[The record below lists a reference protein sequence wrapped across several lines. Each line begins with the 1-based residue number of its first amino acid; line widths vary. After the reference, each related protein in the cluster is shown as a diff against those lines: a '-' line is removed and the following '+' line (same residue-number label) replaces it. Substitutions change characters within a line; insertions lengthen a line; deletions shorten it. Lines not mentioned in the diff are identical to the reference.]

1 MRWKTPTASP
11 EFPNGASRRAFGIGG
26 RGQKLEDEMHYRF
39 QKNERISEIGLG
51 GYALSGVYGK
61 KDPEQFINVIR
72 RAYDLGVTFFDVADI
87 YGPAEEILGRAV
99 ASFRQK
105 VWIATK
111 VGWTSEGKPDCSPEH
126 FFSSCEQSLK
136 RLKTDYLDLYQ
147 IHFNDPDTPV
157 ESTVGALQA
166 LRIDG
171 KIRHYGVG
179 HLPLDRLS
187 SYIEIGSPFSEM
199 AELSAVARSARE
211 RILPLCQA
219 RNVGVIG
226 FSVTG
231 RGLLTGKIGPGQAF
245 EQGDLRLMDP
255 LFQRERFTSG
265 LRVGERF
272 RALGKKYGKTSA
284 QVAIAW
290 VLAQPGLLCALTGPS
305 TIPHLEENLGASGW
319 VIDEADLVELEFF
332 FNAEDKRLM
341 QEQAQS
347 IRIILTQDLHPERGF
362 NDLLYAL
369 ESLVEIKV
377 ASEEEVMPYLQKL
390 LQIREMKDSN
400 SADQLREIQTAL
412 QLFVN

>member
-1 MRWKTPTASP
+1 M
-11 EFPNGASRRAFGIGG
+11 
-26 RGQKLEDEMHYRF
+26 QYRF
-39 QKNERISEIGLG
+39 HQNERISEIGLG

-61 KDPEQFINVIR
+61 KDTEQFINVIR
-72 RAYDLGVTFFDVADI
+72 RAYDLGVTFYDVADI

-111 VGWTSEGKPDCSPEH
+111 VGWSSEGKPDCSPEH
-126 FFSSCEQSLK
+126 IFTSCEQSLN
-136 RLKTDYLDLYQ
+136 RIKTDYLDLYQ

-157 ESTVGALQA
+157 ETTVGALERLQVE
-166 LRIDG
+166 G
-171 KIRHYGVG
+171 KIRHYGIG
-179 HLPLDRLS
+179 HLPLDRLA
-187 SYIEIGSPFSEM
+187 SYFEIGKPFSEM

-219 RNVGVIG
+219 QDVGVIA

-231 RGLLTGKIGPGQAF
+231 RGLLTGKITPGHAF

-255 LFQRERFTSG
+255 LFQRERFTSA
-265 LRVGERF
+265 LRVAERF
-272 RALGKKYGKTSA
+272 QTLGNQYGKTPV

-319 VIDEADLVELEFF
+319 VIDEADLSELDSFF
-332 FNAEDKRLM
+332 AAEDRRLM
-341 QEQAQS
+341 HEQAQS
-347 IRIILTQDLHPERGF
+347 IRIILTQDLQPERAF

-369 ESLVEIKV
+369 ESLVEIK
-377 ASEEEVMPYLQKL
+377 AANEEEIMPYIQKL
-390 LQIREMKDSN
+390 LSIRERASIN
-400 SADQLREIQTAL
+400 STHQLREIQAAL
-412 QLFVN
+412 QHYAP